1 MVQVVPI
8 LRVADVA
15 AALAWWERIGF
26 VHDFTHRYGGDT
38 TYRFM
43 GVRYEGADVFLSE
56 NSADAQGPGLVF
68 VWVPDVD
75 AVAQRFGVPVEQHP
89 WARDFEVTDPDGN
102 RVRVG
107 TKLVGQSA

>member
-8 LRVADVA
+8 LRVADVD
-15 AALAWWERIGF
+15 AALAWWRQLGF
-26 VHDFTHRYGGDT
+26 RHDFTHRYGGDT

-43 GVRYEGADVFLSE
+43 GIRREGADVFLSE
-56 NSADAQGPGLVF
+56 NAADASGPGLVF

-75 AVAQRFGVPVEQHP
+75 RLAEGLGVRVEQHP

-107 TKLVGQSA
+107 TKEVGQSA